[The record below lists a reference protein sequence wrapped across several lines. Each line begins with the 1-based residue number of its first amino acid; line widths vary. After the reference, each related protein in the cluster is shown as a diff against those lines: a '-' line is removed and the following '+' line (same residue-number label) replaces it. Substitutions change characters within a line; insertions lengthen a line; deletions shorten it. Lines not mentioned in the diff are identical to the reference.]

1 MVLVDPPSLDRGE
14 ITDKGSIHQR
24 AVLLHRVALVE
35 HLFAGSDDSVILPR
49 T

>member
-1 MVLVDPPSLDRGE
+1 
-14 ITDKGSIHQR
+14 
-24 AVLLHRVALVE
+24 VLLHRDALVE